1 MAIQIRGNQIKNET
15 VEAAK
20 INLSGSFDFRAASSF
35 IASTK
40 AEADNSTAVATT
52 AYVHTIVSG
61 SVIDGFQGGDG
72 IAIDTS
78 TSPDTIAVDL
88 AANKGLEFSSGELQI
103 KLDGS
108 SLALGSNGIS
118 LADGGVANA
127 KLADSAVNNAKI
139 ASDAAIAISKLAART
154 ISGKDLGTNLDSL
167 SAGNGLSMTS
177 YNGSTAVSD
186 LTIDLDGSTLTVGA
200 DGIKISTNGVGG
212 NEIAAGGVA
221 TANLADNAVST
232 AKIGNLQVSTAK
244 LADTSV
250 STGKIADSA
259 VATAKIADGAVSTA
273 KIANDA
279 VDASKLGVSST
290 VDSLTA
296 NGSTTVFDLSS
307 TIDDAFAQI
316 LVFRNGV
323 CVEQVESSP
332 SGVDQFSLSLDGGT
346 GGVAAITF
354 GSAPSTGDDL
364 RAFYIA

>member
-35 IASTK
+35 IAATK

-52 AYVHTIVSG
+52 AYVHTIVTG
-61 SVIDGFQGGDG
+61 SLIDGFQGGDG

-88 AANKGLEFSSGELQI
+88 ASNKGLEFATGELQI

-108 SLALGSNGIS
+108 SLALGASGIS

-127 KLADSAVNNAKI
+127 KLADGAVNNAKI
-139 ASDAAIAISKLAART
+139 ASDAAIANSKLANST
-154 ISGKDLGTNLDSL
+154 ISGIALGSNLASL
-167 SAGNGLSMTS
+167 SAGNGISMTG
-177 YNGSTAVSD
+177 YNGSAAVNN
-186 LTIDLDGSTLTVGA
+186 LTLNLDGSTLSVGA
-200 DGIKISTNGVGG
+200 SGLKIADGGVDGG
-212 NEIAAGGVA
+212 QLANLAVA
-221 TANLADNAVST
+221 TA
-232 AKIGNLQVSTAK
+232 KM
-244 LADTSV
+244 
-250 STGKIADSA
+250 ADSA
-259 VATAKIADGAVSTA
+259 VSSAKIADGAVVTS
-273 KIANDA
+273 KLANDS

-296 NGSTTVFDLSS
+296 NGSTTAFDLSE

-323 CVEQVESSP
+323 CVEQVASSP
-332 SGVDQFSLSLDGGT
+332 SGVDQFSLSLDGGA
-346 GGVAAITF
+346 GGVSRITF
-354 GSAPSTGDDL
+354 GSAPAAGDDL